1 MPTQELTPNGILDVG
16 SFTPSSTSDI
26 IANLSDGDTGTTVQ
40 NATVDEGMVL
50 SMTDLTSDSIN
61 NVSQIVLTVGAYTGG
76 KGSADFTVLVELA
89 DGTDVISATTFEV
102 SETDV
107 SNEVTATAS
116 SLSLTEDNINGIKVQ
131 IDTQNETLVVFTD
144 IKIDVTYDR
153 TTVSLGTD
161 GKITHTKGKI
171 SLTSGKVSF

>member
-26 IANLSDGDTGTTVQ
+26 VSNLSDGDTGTTVQ
-40 NATVDEGMVL
+40 NAATDQTVVL
-50 SMTDLTSDSIN
+50 SMSDLTSDNIN

-89 DGTDVISATTFEV
+89 DGTDVISSTAFEE
-102 SETDV
+102 SSSDA

-116 SLSLTEDNINGIKVQ
+116 SLTLTEDNINGIRVT
-131 IDTQNETLVVFTD
+131 IVTANETLVIFTD